1 MATSTKSY
9 YESLTT
15 DAINADL
22 QLLSIADD
30 NDFFD
35 LVSTNPM
42 HYISILEHSPTK
54 IENSPFKIRRVL
66 NNLFVK
72 FQMGIPPRTV
82 DIGFM
87 DNNTTDKETL
97 EELKVSINLWKSYT
111 NDEMSNL
118 RRGIARIGCDE
129 SEPLNMSDIIN
140 STERSCKSDVNKSNV
155 STSTRIPL
163 PDYSFPEIPEKE
175 RVKAGYEPKTNM
187 PKKPEYLNFNTP
199 PIKEKNSVPS
209 APAPATSES
218 NPPPP
223 PPPFQR
229 ESVHTNSNVNA
240 NSQSQFNSNV
250 VSTTTSS
257 YVKNGY
263 LYLITTIVHEIN
275 LDS

>member
-15 DAINADL
+15 DAIDADL

-97 EELKVSINLWKSYT
+97 EELKVSINLWKDYT

-140 STERSCKSDVNKSNV
+140 STERSCKSDV

-163 PDYSFPEIPEKE
+163 PDYSFPEIPEQE

-199 PIKEKNSVPS
+199 PAKEKTSVPS
-209 APAPATSES
+209 ASSPSQSAS
-218 NPPPP
+218 NPP

-229 ESVHTNSNVNA
+229 ESVHTNSNA

-257 YVKNGY
+257 YVKNGH